1 MPTNKQKDI
10 SDNSVYNF
18 YDNAEVQKLTP
29 KYENPNFHIH
39 GIDLPFRACIV
50 APSGTGK
57 TQFVLN
63 LIAKMNETFGHITVC
78 YKASEPLYE
87 FLANKIGGENITF
100 YTSLAKLPQPNDIE
114 HKNVQQLIIFDDLV
128 NESEK
133 AQAVIKEYF
142 LRARKIGKGIS
153 LCYLSQS
160 FFKIPKFIRNQY
172 SLLIILKLSSDRDLN
187 LILSDFGLG
196 VDKAVLLK
204 IYKDATR
211 EKFNFLKVDLN
222 TSNINRRFCKNWNS
236 YFRVEDIDPND
247 KTNEPSEFK
256 MF

>member
-1 MPTNKQKDI
+1 MPPKKQKDI
-10 SDNSVYNF
+10 SDNRVYNF

-78 YKASEPLYE
+78 YKALEPLYE

-114 HKNVQQLIIFDDLV
+114 HKNVQ
-128 NESEK
+128 K
-133 AQAVIKEYF
+133 
-142 LRARKIGKGIS
+142 
-153 LCYLSQS
+153 
-160 FFKIPKFIRNQY
+160 
-172 SLLIILKLSSDRDLN
+172 LIILM
-187 LILSDFGLG
+187 
-196 VDKAVLLK
+196 
-204 IYKDATR
+204 T
-211 EKFNFLKVDLN
+211 
-222 TSNINRRFCKNWNS
+222 
-236 YFRVEDIDPND
+236 
-247 KTNEPSEFK
+247 
-256 MF
+256 